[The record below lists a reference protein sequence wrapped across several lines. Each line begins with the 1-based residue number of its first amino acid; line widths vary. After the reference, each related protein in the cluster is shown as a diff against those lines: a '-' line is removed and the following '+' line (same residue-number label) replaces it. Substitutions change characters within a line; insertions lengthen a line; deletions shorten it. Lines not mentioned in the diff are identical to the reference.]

1 MAKKLNERQYAA
13 IALLARCPSMTYEDV
28 AKEVGCGVSTLRL
41 WRNDDTFNDEL
52 KRQVMREV
60 VGDLPRVMASVPAH
74 IVDGGNAAMFR
85 TFLQSLGMLTE
96 KHEVESK
103 DSGRGDLD
111 AIRAEIRR
119 MERATAQEDRKD

>member
-1 MAKKLNERQYAA
+1 MAKKLHEGQLAA
-13 IALLARCPSMTYEDV
+13 IALLARYPSMKYEDV
-28 AKEVGCGVSTLRL
+28 AKEVGCDVSTLWR
-41 WRNDDTFNDEL
+41 WRNDDAFNDEL

-60 VGDLPRVMASVPAH
+60 VGELPRVMASVPAH

-85 TFLQSLGMLTE
+85 TFLQSLGMLAE

-111 AIRAEIRR
+111 AIRAEIAR
-119 MERATAQEDRKD
+119 MERTSAREDRKD